1 MATYCEICRTD
12 FDDKPTCGC
21 AVVQVE
27 LTGEQA
33 AALALFL
40 KRALFDDFK
49 AKCAQSEGEAMAY
62 SMRDASEKVRKAL
75 ADSGHAPR

>member
-1 MATYCEICRTD
+1 
-12 FDDKPTCGC
+12 
-21 AVVQVE
+21 VQVE

-49 AKCAQSEGEAMAY
+49 AKCSKSEGEAMAY
-62 SMRDASEKVRKAL
+62 LMRDASAKLRTAL
-75 ADSGHAPR
+75 AASGFNPR